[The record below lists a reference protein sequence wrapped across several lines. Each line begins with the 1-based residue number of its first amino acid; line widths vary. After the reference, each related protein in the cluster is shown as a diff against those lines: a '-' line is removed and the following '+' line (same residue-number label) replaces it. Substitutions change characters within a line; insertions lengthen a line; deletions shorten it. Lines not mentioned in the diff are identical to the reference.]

1 MIAGEKM
8 RRKNINV
15 LLACNN
21 IFVNI
26 SSFFGLHLGY
36 SDTRG
41 ILGQLFGYCI
51 IEYKPIVICFLA
63 EIVNRI
69 KYHRQMKAFN
79 NRPAYFRIIISSEIR
94 NYIFKYIVLHL
105 PSKCEGIHC
114 SCYHFFSD

>member
-15 LLACNN
+15 VLACNN

-36 SDTRG
+36 SDTCG

-51 IEYKPIVICFLA
+51 IEYEPIVICCLA
-63 EIVNRI
+63 EIVNQI

-79 NRPAYFRIIISSEIR
+79 NRPAYFRIIISFEIR

-105 PSKCEGIHC
+105 PSKCEGVHC